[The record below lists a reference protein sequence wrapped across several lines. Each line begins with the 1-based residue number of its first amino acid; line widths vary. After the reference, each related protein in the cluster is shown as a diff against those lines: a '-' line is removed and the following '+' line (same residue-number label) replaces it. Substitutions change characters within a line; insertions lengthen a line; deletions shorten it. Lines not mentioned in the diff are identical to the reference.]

1 MQSER
6 KLEKVQ
12 DFNFLKKDGTFPTL
26 PLNGN
31 LTFHAVTELVYN
43 FGIFWCISWDFKT
56 WKLAQKID
64 LDLYTGNI
72 SKVLKYVWI

>member
-43 FGIFWCISWDFKT
+43 FGIFWCIS
-56 WKLAQKID
+56 
-64 LDLYTGNI
+64 
-72 SKVLKYVWI
+72 